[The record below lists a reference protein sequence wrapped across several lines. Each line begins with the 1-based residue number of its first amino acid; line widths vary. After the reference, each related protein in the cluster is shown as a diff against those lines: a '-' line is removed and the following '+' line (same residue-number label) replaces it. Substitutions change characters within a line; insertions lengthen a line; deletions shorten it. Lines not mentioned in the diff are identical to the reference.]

1 MPTLR
6 QVAKLTICRH
16 DMIIT
21 ALAVT
26 VQVPE
31 TLLWLMHE
39 FGEGT

>member
-1 MPTLR
+1 VPTLR
-6 QVAKLTICRH
+6 QVAKLTICRY
-16 DMIIT
+16 DMIT

>member
-6 QVAKLTICRH
+6 QVAKLKICRH
-16 DMIIT
+16 DMID

-39 FGEGT
+39 FGQGT

>member
-1 MPTLR
+1 
-6 QVAKLTICRH
+6 VAKLTICRH
-16 DMIIT
+16 DIT

>member
-6 QVAKLTICRH
+6 QVAKLTNCRH
-16 DMIIT
+16 GMIT
-21 ALAVT
+21 ALAIT

-31 TLLWLMHE
+31 TLLWVMHE

>member
-6 QVAKLTICRH
+6 QVAKLQSAGTTC
-16 DMIIT
+16 IT

-31 TLLWLMHE
+31 TLLWPMHE

>member
-16 DMIIT
+16 DMIT

-26 VQVPE
+26 VKVPE
-31 TLLWLMHE
+31 TLLWATHE
-39 FGEGT
+39 FSQGT

>member
-1 MPTLR
+1 VPTLR

-16 DMIIT
+16 DMIT

>member
-16 DMIIT
+16 DMIT

-31 TLLWLMHE
+31 TLLWPTHE
-39 FGEGT
+39 FGQGT